1 MKANRFRQWLML
13 STGGFTLA
21 VLGGCD
27 FAELFEGLIPF

>member
-1 MKANRFRQWLML
+1 MKANRFRRLLLL

-27 FAELFEGLIPF
+27 FAEIFAGLLPV